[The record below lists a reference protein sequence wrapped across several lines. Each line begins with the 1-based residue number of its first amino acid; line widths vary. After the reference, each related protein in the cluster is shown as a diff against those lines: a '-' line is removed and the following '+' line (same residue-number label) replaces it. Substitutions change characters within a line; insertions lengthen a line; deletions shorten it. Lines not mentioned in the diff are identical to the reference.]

1 MPSSDALEETHR
13 RPFSVTNAAVIA
25 AEVRTGSSQMARFVK
40 LSEIGWILASADKRA
55 DQFDSH
61 AIAARV

>member
-1 MPSSDALEETHR
+1 
-13 RPFSVTNAAVIA
+13 
-25 AEVRTGSSQMARFVK
+25 MARFVK